1 MNFLKNLFKK
11 EKQQKEEFHT
21 KHPSN
26 EALFSDEWEAVPE
39 YIPTS
44 SENNEIV
51 SVISA
56 AIVANDQPKSRF
68 VVRSIQERNPEAAL
82 VSMIA
87 TSIVA
92 GEKEKS
98 QFIVRK
104 IMRKKEK

>member
-1 MNFLKNLFKK
+1 M
-11 EKQQKEEFHT
+11 
-21 KHPSN
+21 
-26 EALFSDEWEAVPE
+26 
-39 YIPTS
+39 
-44 SENNEIV
+44 

-68 VVRSIQERNPEAAL
+68 VVRSIQERNPEAVL

>member
-26 EALFSDEWEAVPE
+26 EVLFSDEWEAVPE

-51 SVISA
+51 SVNSA

-68 VVRSIQERNPEAAL
+68 VVRSIQERNPEAVL

>member
-1 MNFLKNLFKK
+1 MRL
-11 EKQQKEEFHT
+11 
-21 KHPSN
+21 
-26 EALFSDEWEAVPE
+26 AD
-39 YIPTS
+39 
-44 SENNEIV
+44 
-51 SVISA
+51 SV
-56 AIVANDQPKSRF
+56 
-68 VVRSIQERNPEAAL
+68 QERNPEAVL